1 MQAPDALLR
10 QIAAA
15 KRLTLRPSNAV
26 AALLQHEDG
35 RYLMQLRDAK
45 EDIFFPG
52 HWGCFGGA
60 VEPGEEPEQA
70 LRRELQE
77 ELGVEVA
84 TLSRFTQIE
93 FDWRPLGHD
102 ATYRRYFEALV
113 PDAAFRR
120 IVLGEGAALRA
131 FTVAELMGE
140 RVTPY
145 DAFAVWMHA
154 FKLSFDR

>member
-131 FTVAELMGE
+131 FTVAELLGE